1 MYLYIDFASLYY
13 FSIVFGTVQTLWYF
27 YFSFSYTKSSQIQT
41 CTFLVFG
48 NIFRLKTCM
57 NNLVKVPPYS
67 KLNFQGTNF
76 FTQNWC
82 NIKNTASHLSCSQ
95 QLKIHVDNLI
105 ALGLLVKIPAWKL
118 PLGKEPGCNAEV
130 SSSVLVPL
138 WPKSDTKSDTK
149 SERNTCYLIQ
159 CNKTY
164 TGSCDPVQKESSS
177 NKTYFVTVRDVGECT
192 VKPVL
197 RGHLWDKIKWPLNRG
212 SIHMKSFMTG
222 QPVHNNLKYMLII

>member
-1 MYLYIDFASLYY
+1 
-13 FSIVFGTVQTLWYF
+13 
-27 YFSFSYTKSSQIQT
+27 
-41 CTFLVFG
+41 
-48 NIFRLKTCM
+48 M

-82 NIKNTASHLSCSQ
+82 NITLIDLYFSGVNCIDICHKGTSTDELTSALHPGSLPNGSFQAGIFTKNSKAIKLSTCILSCCEQ
-95 QLKIHVDNLI
+95 DKCDAVFFYH
-105 ALGLLVKIPAWKL
+105 
-118 PLGKEPGCNAEV
+118 
-130 SSSVLVPL
+130 
-138 WPKSDTKSDTK
+138 DTK

-212 SIHMKSFMTG
+212 SIHMKSSMTG
-222 QPVHNNLKYMLII
+222 QEKGDLLIQVTA